1 MRSLRYIFALV
12 IAGAMLSAATFANA
26 TVMTAGKGDPLR
38 LRWRT
43 PVVKIA
49 VSTSLL
55 RPGTN
60 IKADSDVTGALS
72 RSVAAWNSVADIEL
86 TMVESDRQSISPSGP
101 AGDGVNLLTIAQTPE
116 NVLLFSRDPD
126 AESARTRVFYTRL
139 GTITEADIVLNPLQ
153 QFSTD
158 GTFGTFDLEA
168 TLTHELGHLLGLR
181 HSPVMG
187 SAMNESLARNG
198 VLTPIGGSRG
208 LYASDIAA
216 IRQIYGASTADDC
229 CAAITGKL
237 TTEGGRPARGIRV
250 WAEENGTG
258 RVIAAADTAFDG
270 TYTLGGLAEGDYA
283 LLWQPPRGDAGA
295 QIGQLGMV
303 RLGNDEIR
311 AVNGRVQVKPAAVD
325 MYFVGLNSQ
334 LTDAAISVEA
344 GREHLVFIGGVG
356 LDRSR
361 FDIEFNSPYLIVVPG
376 TVRRQDFGDDVSV
389 VSAVVKISPDA
400 PPGAYSIFA
409 TNDIGI
415 QGSLVGAMIV
425 R

>member
-1 MRSLRYIFALV
+1 
-12 IAGAMLSAATFANA
+12 MLSAATFANA

-43 PVVKIA
+43 PVVKLA

-60 IKADSDVTGALS
+60 IKTDSDVTGALS
-72 RSVAAWNSVADIEL
+72 RSIAAWNSVADIEL
-86 TMVESDRQSISPSGP
+86 TLVESDKQSISPSGP

-116 NVLLFSRDPD
+116 NVLLFSKDPD
-126 AESARTRVFYTRL
+126 AESARTRVFYNRL

-168 TLTHELGHLLGLR
+168 TLIHEIGHLLGLR

-187 SAMNESLARNG
+187 CAMNESLARNG
-198 VLTPIGGSRG
+198 VFTPIGGSRG

-216 IRQIYGASTADDC
+216 VRQIYGASTAENC

-237 TTEGGRPARGIRV
+237 TIDGARPAKGIRV

-258 RVIAAADTAFDG
+258 RVIAAADASADG
-270 TYTLGGLAEGDYA
+270 SYTLGGLVEGDYA
-283 LLWQPPRGDAGA
+283 LLWQPQGEAGS
-295 QIGQLGMV
+295 QIGQLGMI
-303 RLGNDEIR
+303 RLGNRETRI
-311 AVNGRVQVKPAAVD
+311 VNGRVYVKPAAVE
-325 MYFVGLNSQ
+325 MHFVGLNSQ
-334 LTDAAISVEA
+334 LTDAAISVEP

-356 LDRSR
+356 LDKSK
-361 FDIEFNSPYLIVVPG
+361 FDIEFNSPYFVVVQG
-376 TVRRQDFGDDVSV
+376 TVQRQDFGDDVSV
-389 VSAVVKISPDA
+389 VSALVKINPET

-409 TNDIGI
+409 TSDIGI
-415 QGSLVGAMIV
+415 QASLVGAIIV
-425 R
+425 K